1 MEELLLQRTKDNTK
15 KFTLQG
21 INTYGKV
28 IDIYDGDSIKCI
40 MPLFNDYFVF
50 DIRLNGIETCE
61 IHSTNEILRKNALE
75 ARKKVLDI
83 LDPDNNVDKNAS
95 KKEIQ
100 EYLYKNNVIAWL
112 KCYDFDKYGRIM
124 ADMYKHKESKSVSDI
139 LLEQKLAYQYKGNT
153 KLTEEEQLLM
163 W

>member
-21 INTYGKV
+21 INTYGKI

-40 MPLFNDYFVF
+40 IPLFNDYFIF
-50 DIRLNGIETCE
+50 DIRLNGIDTCE
-61 IHSTNEILRKNALE
+61 IHSTNDILRKKALE

-100 EYLYKNNVIAWL
+100 EYLSKSNVIAWV

-124 ADMYKHKESKSVSDI
+124 ADMYKHKESKSISDI
-139 LLEQKLAYQYKGNT
+139 LLEQKLAYQYQGNT
-153 KLTEEEQLLM
+153 KLTEEEQLLL